1 MTEILVHMQS
11 YVPCKSVIKTWDVEP
26 FTQTDY
32 QLFPTL
38 VGGDQ
43 MTTAHARGCI
53 KLQDNSEHNF
63 DKLRGLLPVVEDW
76 HAKVCFM
83 QVRILILILYVQS
96 IVKILYR

>member
-1 MTEILVHMQS
+1 MTEILVH
-11 YVPCKSVIKTWDVEP
+11 
-26 FTQTDY
+26 
-32 QLFPTL
+32 TL

-53 KLQDNSEHNF
+53 KLQDNSENNF
-63 DKLRGLLPVVEDW
+63 DKLRGLLPEVEDW

-83 QVRILILILYVQS
+83 QVRISDPYSLYLVQS